1 MDGLPW
7 VEKYRPKHLND
18 VVGNDDIVQNF
29 KNMITKGNVPHMLL
43 VGRPG
48 VGKTT
53 LAMCLGKTM
62 LGDQFNEAFY
72 EINASDDRG
81 IDTVRKAITIF
92 CQKKVSFPEG
102 TSKQKLI
109 FLDEFESMTTT
120 AQQALRR
127 IIEIY
132 SKSTRFILACNDSSN
147 VTDAIQSRCSIHR
160 FSKVKQKDI
169 KQLLI
174 KICKNENLE
183 YENNAIKEI
192 AIASN
197 GDVRN
202 AINCLQ
208 RVANTYEI
216 VNFDNVIQIIDK
228 PNYMTMNKLLE
239 TILKNKFVEA
249 KSIVDDLI
257 NKGYYGLDVTRLLF
271 YVISEYEM
279 NDKTRLKF
287 MSIIGDVEANLL
299 QNADEYL
306 QLLSLISK
314 MTLALAS

>member
-7 VEKYRPKHLND
+7 VEKYRPKYLDD
-18 VVGNDDIVQNF
+18 VIGNNDIVQNF
-29 KNMITKGNVPHMLL
+29 KNMVQKGNVPHMLL

-53 LAMCLGKTM
+53 LALCLARTM
-62 LGDQFNEAFY
+62 LGSQMNEAFF

-81 IDTVRKAITIF
+81 IDTVRKAITTF
-92 CQKKVSFPEG
+92 CQKKVAFPEG
-102 TSKQKLI
+102 VPKQKLI

-132 SKSTRFILACNDSSN
+132 SRSTRFILACNDSSN

-174 KICKNENLE
+174 KICKSEGLD
-183 YENNAIKEI
+183 YEAPAIKEI

-208 RVANTYEI
+208 RVCNTYGR
-216 VNFDNVIQIIDK
+216 VDFDSVVQIIDK
-228 PNYMTMNKLLE
+228 PNYMTITKLLE
-239 TILKNKFVEA
+239 TILKKKFNES
-249 KSIVDDLI
+249 KPIVDDLI

-271 YVISEYEM
+271 YVISEYKM
-279 NDKTRLKF
+279 NDKTRLQL
-287 MSIIGDVEANLL
+287 MSIIGDIEANLL

-306 QLLSLISK
+306 QLLSLVSK
-314 MTLALAS
+314 MTLALE

>member
-1 MDGLPW
+1 MALPW
-7 VEKYRPKHLND
+7 VEKYRPKVLND
-18 VVGNDDIVQNF
+18 VIGNDDIVQNF
-29 KNMITKGNVPHMLL
+29 KNIANKGNIPHMLL

-53 LAMCLGKTM
+53 LALCLARTV
-62 LGDQFNEAFY
+62 LGEQLPEAFF

-81 IDTVRKAITIF
+81 IETVRKSITIF

-102 TSKQKLI
+102 VKRQKII

-132 SKSTRFILACNDSSN
+132 SKSTRFVLACNDSSS
-147 VTDAIQSRCSIHR
+147 VTDAIQSRCSVHR

-169 KQLLI
+169 KALLV
-174 KICKNENLE
+174 KICKNEKID
-183 YENNAIKEI
+183 YDSSAIKEI

-208 RVANTYEI
+208 RVYNTYGNI
-216 VNFDNVIQIIDK
+216 DFDSVTQIIDK
-228 PNYMTMNKLLE
+228 PNHLVMTKLLE
-239 TILKNKFVEA
+239 AIINKKFNEA
-249 KSIVDDLI
+249 KPIVDELI

-271 YVISEYEM
+271 SIV
-279 NDKTRLKF
+279 NDYKMDDMTRLKF
-287 MSIIGDVEANLL
+287 LSIIGDVETNLL
-299 QNADEYL
+299 QCADEYL
-306 QLLSLISK
+306 QLLSLVSK
-314 MTLALAS
+314 MTLAV